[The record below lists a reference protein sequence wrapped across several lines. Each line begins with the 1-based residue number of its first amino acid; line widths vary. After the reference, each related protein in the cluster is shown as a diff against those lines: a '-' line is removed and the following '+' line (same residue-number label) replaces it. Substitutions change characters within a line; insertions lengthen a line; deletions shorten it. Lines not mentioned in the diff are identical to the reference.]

1 MNLFKRLSLS
11 LIAFLLCA
19 TANAQ
24 DMKISGTVY
33 DSTGTQPL
41 HQAMVMAVRVKDSV
55 LLGFTGTEKNGKF
68 VLTGFPIDTFSIV
81 ISHPRFDDKFIYI
94 FGSKEIM
101 QPGFYYGT
109 ILLVL
114 TVMAHPFLKKSN
126 KLA

>member
-55 LLGFTGTEKNGKF
+55 LLGFTRTEKSGKF
-68 VLTGFPIDTFSIV
+68 VLTGFPQVADPLFAAI
-81 ISHPRFDDKFIYI
+81 RQMGACFILW
-94 FGSKEIM
+94 
-101 QPGFYYGT
+101 GFQSWE
-109 ILLVL
+109 L
-114 TVMAHPFLKKSN
+114 S
-126 KLA
+126 

>member
-33 DSTGTQPL
+33 DSTGKQPL

-55 LLGFTGTEKNGKF
+55 LLGFTRTEKNGKF
-68 VLTGFPIDTFSIV
+68 LLLFPIRVLT
-81 ISHPRFDDKFIYI
+81 ISSFIFLEARTIETLI
-94 FGSKEIM
+94 F
-101 QPGFYYGT
+101 
-109 ILLVL
+109 LR
-114 TVMAHPFLKKSN
+114 
-126 KLA
+126 